1 MLITLGVLVIGV
13 ALAAILSTI
22 NPGET
27 SSSQALRGPGPQVKK
42 GNGRAC
48 DLVAAPTGSD
58 NASGSVAHPLQSVQE
73 LVNSLGPDETGCL
86 QSGTYTDPS
95 DNEVKIS
102 RPQIT
107 LQSFPGETP
116 TVLGRLWVSAD
127 GVTVQD
133 LNLDGRNPDSLPSP
147 TVTAADVTFRNDDVT
162 NGHTAI
168 CFSLGSQVYGVA
180 RSTLIENSRIHDC
193 GRLPPTNRDHGI
205 YVADAVGP
213 VIRDNWIYANA
224 DRGIQLY
231 PSSQRAVVTGN
242 VIDRNGEGIIF
253 SGSGTETS
261 GHNLVRG
268 NVIANSNVRWNVES
282 GSAGP
287 TARGNVVRD
296 NCVFA
301 SNPDSYYDSNGG
313 IQQPAQDFRA
323 RGNLVADPRYE
334 NAGGADYRLQSDSP
348 CLRVFTGSSPGGG

>member
-1 MLITLGVLVIGV
+1 
-13 ALAAILSTI
+13 
-22 NPGET
+22 
-27 SSSQALRGPGPQVKK
+27 
-42 GNGRAC
+42 
-48 DLVAAPTGSD
+48 
-58 NASGSVAHPLQSVQE
+58 
-73 LVNSLGPDETGCL
+73 
-86 QSGTYTDPS
+86 
-95 DNEVKIS
+95 VKIS

-116 TVLGRLWVSAD
+116 TVVGRLWVSAD
-127 GVTVQD
+127 DVTVQD
-133 LNLDGRNPDSLPSP
+133 LNLDGRNPDTLPSP

-162 NGHTAI
+162 NDHTAI

-205 YVADAVGP
+205 YVAHAVRP

-231 PSSQRAVVTGN
+231 PNSQRAVVTGN

-253 SGSGTETS
+253 SGSGTVTS
-261 GHNLVRG
+261 GHNLVKG

-287 TARGNVVRD
+287 TASGNVVRD

-334 NAGGADYRLQSDSP
+334 NAEDADYRLQSDSP
-348 CLRVFTGSSPGGG
+348 CLGTFTGRLPGGG